1 LVGTEGIINFSIRFD
16 EYTFGM
22 YLVVLTV
29 SFLVHIYSIV
39 YMYADPFLARFLSYL
54 TLFTLFMLI
63 LVSAD
68 NFVVLFLG

>member
-1 LVGTEGIINFSIRFD
+1 MGYEGLIGFSIRFD
-16 EYTFGM
+16 EYTMGM
-22 YLVVLTV
+22 YMVVITV
-29 SFLVHIYSIV
+29 SSLVHVFSSV
-39 YMYADPFLARFLSYL
+39 YMYTDPFLSRFLSYL